1 MPTKE
6 DIDHRKQYRGVVKA
20 VKKKIL
26 EKEGLDL
33 SWQAV
38 KQRIKRRHRGTM
50 PYYKEAL
57 KEMKQAQR
65 EAEVQA
71 EHVES
76 EIRGIIEE

>member
-1 MPTKE
+1 MPTKAE
-6 DIDHRKQYRGVVKA
+6 IDHRKQYRGVVKA
-20 VKKKIL
+20 VQEKIL

-57 KEMKQAQR
+57 KEMKQAQQ
-65 EAEVQA
+65 EAEMQA
-71 EHVES
+71 ELVEE